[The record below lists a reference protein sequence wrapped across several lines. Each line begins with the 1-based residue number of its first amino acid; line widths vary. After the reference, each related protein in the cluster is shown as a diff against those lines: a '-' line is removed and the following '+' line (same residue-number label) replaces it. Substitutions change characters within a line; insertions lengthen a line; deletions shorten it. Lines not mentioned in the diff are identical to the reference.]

1 MEKYDLVPI
10 RKNDCGA
17 IKNIAD
23 ECFGVNYLTVSQ
35 IAKILELPGVF
46 LKVVYQKQIIGFC
59 FALRNMEVAE
69 LNNRIVNYSGDSALL
84 PNGIIKTI
92 AVKPNFQQQ
101 GYGTSL
107 LLAAIE
113 KMKILYGTTVFFYL
127 AWTESKSFN
136 FTVKLKNIG
145 FKNIEIIPN
154 YWYDESIKLNY
165 GCIRCGN
172 PPCSCSLT
180 LFKLTI

>member
-10 RKNDCGA
+10 RKSDCGS

-23 ECFGVNYLTVSQ
+23 ECFGSNYLTVSQ
-35 IAKILELPGVF
+35 IAKTLELPGVF
-46 LKVVYQKQIIGFC
+46 LKVVHQKQILGFC
-59 FALRNMEVAE
+59 FALWNKEVAE
-69 LNNRIVNYSGDSALL
+69 LNNRNLNYTIDNAAL
-84 PNGIIKTI
+84 PYGIIKTI
-92 AVKPNFQQQ
+92 AIKPNFQQL
-101 GYGTSL
+101 GFGTSL
-107 LLAAIE
+107 ILAAIE
-113 KMKILYGTTVFFYL
+113 KMKTLYGATVFFYL

-136 FTVKLKNIG
+136 FTVKLKKFG
-145 FKNIEIIPN
+145 FKNVEIIPN

-172 PPCSCSLT
+172 PPCNCSLT